1 MRQLSKKFVDSLTK
15 EGICRDILDYITHDP
30 ELDMQLRGDYINVY
44 YKGGNIL
51 EIKPKSYFLNEM
63 YFNDSDKMRSKYAK
77 KNPNVHAD
85 LVKQRDDLVKF
96 LKDKRLI
103 ADYFNKAKAVMDKW
117 AISLSD
123 KKTLEEKK
131 EQQEI
136 AIANRKDT
144 DFVVLDLE
152 YAVSSVSK
160 YAYNGSLDKQ
170 VPRFDIIA
178 IHNGR
183 LVVIELKKGLGAVS
197 GTSGVKPHMDCFDHT
212 IGRDINMLFVKEMRE
227 LLHQKQVFGLLDKT
241 LEIKDEKPLFM
252 FAYAD
257 ESGKDEF
264 ACFVDRC
271 RKEGYKDEFI
281 YLDNDHKL
289 RKRAV

>member
-1 MRQLSKKFVDSLTK
+1 MRQLSKRFVKKLTTDK
-15 EGICRDILDYITHDP
+15 SDLLRCITRDP
-30 ELDMQLRGDYINVY
+30 ELDLQIRDNYINVY

-51 EIKPKSYFLNEM
+51 RIKPESYFLDEM

-77 KNPNVHAD
+77 EDPIIHAN

-96 LKDKRLI
+96 LEDKGRI
-103 ADYFNKAKAVMDKW
+103 ADYFSKAKAVMDKW
-117 AISLSD
+117 ALSLSD
-123 KKTLEEKK
+123 KVEFEEKK

-136 AIANRKDT
+136 AIANRRDT

-152 YAVSSVSK
+152 YAVSSASE
-160 YAYNGSLDKQ
+160 YAYNGTLDKK

-252 FAYAD
+252 FAYAN

-264 ACFVDRC
+264 ADFVDRC
-271 RKEGYKDEFI
+271 RKEGYNNEFI

-289 RKRAV
+289 RRRVL

>member
-1 MRQLSKKFVDSLTK
+1 MRQLSKRFVESLTK
-15 EGICRDILDYITHDP
+15 AGIRKDILDYITRDP

-44 YKGGNIL
+44 YKGGSIL
-51 EIKPKSYFLNEM
+51 KIKPRSYFLDEM

-77 KNPNVHAD
+77 DDPNIHAD
-85 LVKQRDDLVKF
+85 LVKQRDELVML
-96 LKDKRLI
+96 LKNGQPD
-103 ADYFNKAKAVMDKW
+103 DYFSKAKAVMDMW
-117 AISLSD
+117 ALSLSD
-123 KKTLEEKK
+123 KVEFEEKK

-136 AIANRKDT
+136 AIANRRDT

-152 YAVSSVSK
+152 YAVSSVSEF
-160 YAYNGSLDKQ
+160 AYNGTLDKK

-183 LVVIELKKGLGAVS
+183 LVVIELKKGLGALDN
-197 GTSGVKPHMDCFDHT
+197 TSGIKPHMDCFEYT
-212 IGRDINMLFVKEMRE
+212 IGRDSDKLFVKEMQE
-227 LLHQKQVFGLLDKT
+227 LLHQKQAFGLMDEN
-241 LEIKDEKPLFM
+241 LEIRDERPLFM
-252 FAYAD
+252 FAFAD
-257 ESGKDEF
+257 EAGKDEF

>member
-1 MRQLSKKFVDSLTK
+1 MRQLSKRFVESLTK
-15 EGICRDILDYITHDP
+15 AVIRKDILDYITRDP

-44 YKGGNIL
+44 YKGGSIL
-51 EIKPKSYFLNEM
+51 KIKPRSYFLDEM

-77 KNPNVHAD
+77 DDPNIHAD
-85 LVKQRDDLVKF
+85 LVKQRDELVML
-96 LKDKRLI
+96 LKNGQPD
-103 ADYFNKAKAVMDKW
+103 DYFSKAKAVMDMW
-117 AISLSD
+117 ALSLSD
-123 KKTLEEKK
+123 KVEFEEKK

-152 YAVSSVSK
+152 YAVSSASE
-160 YAYNGSLDKQ
+160 YAYNGTLDKK

-178 IHNGR
+178 IHKGR
-183 LVVIELKKGLGAVS
+183 LVVIELKKGLGAVP
-197 GTSGVKPHMDCFDHT
+197 GTSGVRPHMDCFDHT

-252 FAYAD
+252 FAFAD
-257 ESGKDEF
+257 EAGKDEF

-271 RKEGYKDEFI
+271 RNEGYKDEFI